1 MPTTH
6 WPLKNSSAITFLFFS
21 LFWNFSCPYSC
32 ADYIVT
38 CSLHG
43 GTFWFHWIDMPT
55 ESGEKRDYCW
65 KSELTHSFRRH
76 VNASVG
82 CWQCLKTQA
91 DLMSYRQCRERRR
104 SQFSLVSETL
114 THASCFTQ
122 RRGALTAPTNAYP
135 RAHTKRNLLRCGC
148 SNKTNADESSFSE
161 SLVSALLLEQSFW
174 SYSGGCWAWHLAL
187 SGFPD

>member
-1 MPTTH
+1 MPCNT
-6 WPLKNSSAITFLFFS
+6 LTFEKLICNKIS
-21 LFWNFSCPYSC
+21 FWN
-32 ADYIVT
+32 T
-38 CSLHG
+38 CNVHC
-43 GTFWFHWIDMPT
+43 GTFWFHCIDMAK
-55 ESGEKRDYCW
+55 ESGKKRDYCW

-91 DLMSYRQCRERRR
+91 DLMSYRRQGKWRR

-114 THASCFTQ
+114 THASCFTH
-122 RRGALTAPTNAYP
+122 RRRVLTAPANAYP

-148 SNKTNADESSFSE
+148 SNKSNADESSFSE

-174 SYSGGCWAWHLAL
+174 SYSWSCWARYLAL
-187 SGFPD
+187 PGFPD